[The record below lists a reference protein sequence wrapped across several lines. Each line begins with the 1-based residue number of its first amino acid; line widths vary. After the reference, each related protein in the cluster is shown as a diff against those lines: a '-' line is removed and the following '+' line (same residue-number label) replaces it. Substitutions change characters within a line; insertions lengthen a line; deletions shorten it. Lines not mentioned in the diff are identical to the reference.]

1 MHMIIRIKEVNLRK
15 NCRLKLFCGNRPPR
29 EGVEVKRNMR
39 ETRGILVFRFS
50 VGNRN
55 IIYLYVAGF
64 IGNET

>member
-1 MHMIIRIKEVNLRK
+1 MAE
-15 NCRLKLFCGNRPPR
+15 PPG

-39 ETRGILVFRFS
+39 ETRENLVFRFS

-55 IIYLYVAGF
+55 IIDLYVAGF

>member
-1 MHMIIRIKEVNLRK
+1 MCHSVGVGIGQREWHMAE
-15 NCRLKLFCGNRPPR
+15 PPG

-39 ETRGILVFRFS
+39 ETREILVFRFS

-55 IIYLYVAGF
+55 IIDLHVAGF

>member
-15 NCRLKLFCGNRPPR
+15 NCLLKLFRGNRPPR

-39 ETRGILVFRFS
+39 ETRENLVFRFS

-55 IIYLYVAGF
+55 IVDL
-64 IGNET
+64 